1 MAEPYITVLKRER
14 DTAIRAVSAVLDWMD
29 AREKAENTA
38 YKYDA
43 LKVSEAKRETM
54 LAALA
59 EAKPLI
65 DKEAKSA

>member
-14 DTAIRAVSAVLDWMD
+14 DTAIRAVFAVLDWMD